1 MSASGA
7 RVVYRQRQAGG
18 PAMRSNLPVDGTEV
32 FLLPHRP
39 IVTKTNLKGQ
49 ITYANRA
56 FIDISGFS
64 EEELIGQPHNIV
76 RHPDMPQAAFDDLW
90 STIKTGRPWKGLVKN
105 RTKQGHF
112 YWVEAYVTPI
122 CEGGQPVGYMSVRSA
137 PSKQQTADAEQ
148 LYARV
153 RERSQAFPETRHA
166 APPTTASLLLCAQL
180 PAAALILAGAA
191 ADGALRLT
199 LLTLAAVWALAAS
212 YLAGRWLARPID
224 AARRALMRLA
234 EGDFSAQIPP
244 SGPREPRAV
253 LEEMETLRIHLRAI
267 LADVVAGAEDVSEAA
282 TATHAEAESLNARGE
297 STLEG
302 ITRVAAAL
310 QQLSVSV
317 NEISQSTR
325 TGAEFADQATELAS
339 QGEAQMSDTRQAA
352 QAVVSEV
359 SCTRDII
366 IKLEQSVESIN
377 TVTGVIKD
385 IANQTNLLALNAAIE
400 AARAGE
406 QGRGFAVVADEVRKL
421 AERTAGNTLEIEQS
435 VSFLR
440 ERSQEALEEV
450 KAAVN
455 KVHTAEETIQAAA
468 EGLEAIR
475 NANEKVAESSSSVA
489 NMLQQQSSASTEV
502 AQSMETMSTLTE
514 QNSHSIAATLQV
526 AQKLHTTASDLRRLV
541 SQFEKHM

>member
-1 MSASGA
+1 
-7 RVVYRQRQAGG
+7 
-18 PAMRSNLPVDGTEV
+18 MRSNLPVDGTEV

>member
-1 MSASGA
+1 MKK
-7 RVVYRQRQAGG
+7 
-18 PAMRSNLPVDGTEV
+18 NLPVDSTEV

-39 IVTKTNLKGQ
+39 IVTKTDLKGQ

-64 EEELIGQPHNIV
+64 EDELVGHSHNVV
-76 RHPDMPQAAFDDLW
+76 RHPDMPAEAFADLW
-90 STIKTGRPWKGLVKN
+90 ATIKTGRPWKGLVKN

-122 CEGGQPVGYMSVRSA
+122 CENSRPVGYMSVRSA
-137 PSKQQTADAEQ
+137 PTKEQTAEADQ
-148 LYARV
+148 LYARI
-153 RERSQAFPETRHA
+153 RERRQAFPETRHVS
-166 APPTTASLLLCAQL
+166 PPTLASSLLLAQL
-180 PAAALILAGAA
+180 PAAALALAAAA
-191 ADGALRLT
+191 ADGPARLT
-199 LLTLAAVWALAAS
+199 LLALAAAWAPAAG
-212 YLAGRWLARPID
+212 YLVGRWLARPID
-224 AARRALMRLA
+224 AARHALMRLA
-234 EGDFSAQIPP
+234 EGDFSTQIPAA
-244 SGPREPRAV
+244 GLREPRAV

-282 TATHAEAESLNARGE
+282 SATHAEAESLNTRGE

-310 QQLSVSV
+310 EQLSVSV

-325 TGAEFADQATELAS
+325 ASAEFADQATELAN
-339 QGEAQMSDTRQAA
+339 QGEVQMSDTRQAA

-435 VSFLR
+435 VGFLR

-450 KAAVN
+450 KAAVS

-468 EGLEAIR
+468 QGLEAIR
-475 NANEKVAESSSSVA
+475 NANAKVAESSSSVA

-502 AQSMETMSTLTE
+502 AQSMETMSNLTE

-526 AQKLHTTASDLRRLV
+526 AQKLHTTAGDLRRLV

>member
-1 MSASGA
+1 
-7 RVVYRQRQAGG
+7 
-18 PAMRSNLPVDGTEV
+18 MRNNLPVDGTEV

-39 IVTKTNLKGQ
+39 IVTKTDLKGQ

-90 STIKTGRPWKGLVKN
+90 TTIKSGRPWKGLVKN

-122 CEGGQPVGYMSVRSA
+122 CEGGRPVGYMSVRSA
-137 PSKQQTADAEQ
+137 PSKQQTIDAEQ

-153 RERSQAFPETRHA
+153 RERRQAFPETRHA
-166 APPTTASLLLCAQL
+166 APPATAWLLLCAQL
-180 PAAALILAGAA
+180 PSAALILSGAA
-191 ADGALRLT
+191 SDGALRLT
-199 LLTLAAVWALAAS
+199 LLALAAAWTLAAA

-224 AARRALMRLA
+224 AARHALMRLA
-234 EGDFSAQIPP
+234 EGDFSTQIPA

-253 LEEMETLRIHLRAI
+253 LDEMETLRIHLRAI

-297 STLEG
+297 TTLEG

-468 EGLEAIR
+468 QGLEAIR

-502 AQSMETMSTLTE
+502 AQNMETMSTLTE

-526 AQKLHTTASDLRRLV
+526 AQKLQTTASDLRRLV